1 MKNNYKYTYQFRTKI
16 ELGIDQQERLSE
28 VYNFGIVEN
37 KSYSNLLKNPV
48 MEKKLN
54 NEKEWS
60 YSVNKRS
67 RLTIKELNKLEKDN
81 GLVESSFEKTVMDNS
96 KKKRFFKI

>member
-1 MKNNYKYTYQFRTKI
+1 
-16 ELGIDQQERLSE
+16 
-28 VYNFGIVEN
+28 
-37 KSYSNLLKNPV
+37 